1 MTNCLGQD
9 ARKKI
14 DEARLEW
21 NEIAKKAEAAAASA
35 QMGNTFMELDDK
47 AYQLWLE
54 VAEVSAKY
62 DNLCRELASIAY
74 PSTHTPIAQPGNPI
88 PIVFKDE
95 KYQGAAKS
103 KR

>member
-1 MTNCLGQD
+1 MDMQD

-21 NEIAKKAEAAAASA
+21 NEIAAEAEAAATLASD
-35 QMGNTFMELDDK
+35 QTGNTFTELDDK

-54 VAEVSAKY
+54 VPKVSAKY

-74 PSTHTPIAQPGNPI
+74 PSTHTSIVQPGNPI
-88 PIVFKDE
+88 LIVFKDE
-95 KYQGAAKS
+95 KYQGAAKE
-103 KR
+103 

>member
-1 MTNCLGQD
+1 MTAQD

-21 NEIAKKAEAAAASA
+21 NEIAAKAKTAAALASA
-35 QMGNTFMELDDK
+35 QTGNAFTELDKK

-54 VAEVSAKY
+54 VPKFSAKY

-74 PSTHTPIAQPGNPI
+74 PSTHTPIAQPANPI
-88 PIVFKDE
+88 PIVFKNE
-95 KYQGAAKS
+95 KYQGAAKG
-103 KR
+103 